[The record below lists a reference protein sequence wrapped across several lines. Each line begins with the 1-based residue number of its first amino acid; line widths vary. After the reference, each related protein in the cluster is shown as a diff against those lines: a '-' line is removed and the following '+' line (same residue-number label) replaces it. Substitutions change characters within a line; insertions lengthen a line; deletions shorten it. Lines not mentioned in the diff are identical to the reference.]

1 MMLSNNLR
9 QVYFQNIDFYFLLI
23 ICVINQRYHLQNNT
37 IRTNN
42 NIHIHI
48 NNEIMNGAKS

>member
-1 MMLSNNLR
+1 MLSNNL
-9 QVYFQNIDFYFLLI
+9 QQIYFQNIEKKILLI
-23 ICVINQRYHLQNNT
+23 ICAINQRYHLQNN
-37 IRTNN
+37 IIQTNN